1 MKTTRRA
8 MLRRLPA
15 LGLLPLTG
23 LAGCGSLDNAAPRF
37 DFFVI
42 EDLRGASSPA
52 PTGPQTPAAT
62 GSAGSGMRPRI
73 DRTLLLTTGPTQAL
87 YDSDRMV
94 YTRDREGRAYYQYS
108 NWSERPARRILT
120 LAEARLARDGAFRAV
135 ASTVAGVRGDLVLSL
150 RLDELLH
157 DDSVQPG
164 LMKLTMTADLLD
176 WRTRQLVARRSFEQ
190 SAPVALREARG
201 AARATN
207 LAVTALLDALSAW
220 TEASAASP
228 A

>member
-1 MKTTRRA
+1 MKTPRRA

-15 LGLLPLTG
+15 LGALPLMG
-23 LAGCGSLDNAAPRF
+23 LGGCGSLDNAAPRF

-42 EDLRGASSPA
+42 EDLRKTTPPSFPA
-52 PTGPQTPAAT
+52 PSTPTGPA
-62 GSAGSGMRPRI
+62 RPRI

-94 YTRDREGRAYYQYS
+94 YTRDREGLAYYQYS

-120 LAEARLARDGAFRAV
+120 LVEARLTHDGAFRAV

-164 LMKLTMTADLLD
+164 AVRLSVTADLLD
-176 WRTRQLVARRSFEQ
+176 WRTRQLVARRTFEH
-190 SAPVALREARG
+190 SAPVPLREARG
-201 AARATN
+201 AARAAN
-207 LAVTALLDALSAW
+207 EAVTAMLDALSVW
-220 TEASAASP
+220 TEKSAASP